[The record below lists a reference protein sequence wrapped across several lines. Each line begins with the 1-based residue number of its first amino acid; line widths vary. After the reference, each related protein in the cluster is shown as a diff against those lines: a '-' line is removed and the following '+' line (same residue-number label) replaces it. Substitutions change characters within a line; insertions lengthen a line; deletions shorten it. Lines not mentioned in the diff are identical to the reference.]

1 MSVIKS
7 KRNESDAQFLATARE
22 LEIFTL
28 KKCLKIPKRYTKL
41 FTEYLAHLAFD
52 VYNNVKMAN
61 AMFPDTKE
69 KINRRTIYFDAATR
83 YLYCLISQIDI
94 AKELLL
100 TELTEYAWVHWMELI
115 DKELNLIKAIK
126 KSDNERF
133 KKLE

>member
-7 KRNESDAQFLATARE
+7 KRNESDVQFLATARDLE
-22 LEIFTL
+22 LFTL

-61 AMFPDTKE
+61 AIYPDTIE
-69 KINRRTIYFDAATR
+69 KINRRTFYFDAATR

-100 TELTEYAWVHWMELI
+100 AELTEYAWVHWMELI
-115 DKELNLIKAIK
+115 DKELNLIKTIK
-126 KSDNERF
+126 KSDNERL